1 MTFADRPPVVDGYVY
16 IPPADPA
23 HEFAWMATQLKGQ
36 EFSAAE
42 YPVGHLY
49 SDRPQRPAD
58 QAPVEWVL
66 SELDR
71 FDIQMAVVD
80 VHPGDAE
87 AAAIQSRRD
96 RFLPVLNVDPNDGM
110 AAIRA
115 IDAAASAHEIVGVSS
130 GPSFVVPQVP
140 INDRRY
146 YPIYAKCVELDL
158 PMFMTVG
165 VPGPRVPMA
174 PQYVGLLDDVCCHF
188 PELKLVMRHG
198 AEPWVDLAVK
208 LMRKWPNLYY
218 STSAFAPKRYPKEII
233 DYANRN
239 GGDRVIYAGYFAGGL
254 SLDRIFSELEDLPLR
269 DDVWPKFLREN
280 ALRVL
285 GVSG

>member
-1 MTFADRPPVVDGYVY
+1 MTFADRPPVVDAYVY
-16 IPPADPA
+16 VPPTNAEE
-23 HEFAWMATQLKGQ
+23 EFAWMATQLKGQ
-36 EFSAAE
+36 EFSASE

-49 SDRPQRPAD
+49 ADRPHRPVD
-58 QAPVEWVL
+58 REPVEWVL
-66 SELDR
+66 SEMDR
-71 FDIQMAVVD
+71 FGIEMAVVD
-80 VHPGDAE
+80 IHPGDDE
-87 AAAIQSRRD
+87 AAAILARRD

-110 AAIRA
+110 TALRT
-115 IDAAASAHEIVGVSS
+115 IDAAAAGGGIVGVSS
-130 GPSFVVPQVP
+130 GPAFVVPQVA

-174 PQYVGLLDDVCCHF
+174 PQYVGLIDDVCCHF

-198 AEPWVDLAVK
+198 AEPWVDLAIK

-218 STSAFAPKRYPKEII
+218 STSAFTPKRYPKEIV

-239 GGDRVIYAGYFAGGL
+239 GSDRVMYAGYFAGGL
-254 SLDRIFSELEDLPLR
+254 SLDRIFAELEHLPLR
-269 DDVWPKFLREN
+269 DEVWPKFLREN
-280 ALRVL
+280 TLRVL
-285 GVSG
+285 GVDA